1 MASTFQFPH
10 LPITD
15 HKDATA
21 NLERLQA
28 QLRAGLGTT
37 FLTDG
42 SVTEPKLAN
51 EAVTT
56 GKIKNEA
63 VTEGKLAAAVVA
75 KLNPGVWTAL
85 TLGPKIEANA
95 TYQTPRCRT
104 EQGVVRLRGALNEKA
119 GEELKGGET
128 LATLPEGFRP
138 PGKVLMGLVTKAAG
152 VVTLQIET
160 TGVMF
165 TSGLPLAATVLLDG
179 ITFNLT

>member
-1 MASTFQFPH
+1 MAAPLQFAH
-10 LPITD
+10 LPVHGAEDT
-15 HKDATA
+15 TA
-21 NLERLQA
+21 DLEQLQSVFA
-28 QLRAGLGTT
+28 AGLTSA
-37 FLTDG
+37 FLGAG
-42 SVTEPKLAN
+42 SVTEAKLGN

-160 TGVMF
+160 NGVMF